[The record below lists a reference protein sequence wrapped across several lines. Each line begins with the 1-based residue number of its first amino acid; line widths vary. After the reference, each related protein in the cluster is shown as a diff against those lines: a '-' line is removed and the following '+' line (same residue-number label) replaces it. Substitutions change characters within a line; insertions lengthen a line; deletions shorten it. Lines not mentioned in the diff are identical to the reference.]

1 MKPTMLQKT
10 SRLACRTFFRRGIA
24 LCSAAVAALA
34 VCGTALAEDAY
45 VYSPNG
51 SGNNGVGVNTGY
63 FMKPTSRIEVD
74 FQYPTA
80 PDAQFLFGEWGS
92 ASDFGLSVGF
102 WINDS
107 KFSFILRDNRYQSYP
122 STLAPDT
129 ARHTAI
135 IDVPSKAFKLLSA
148 SGVEEW
154 SGTAYNSTC
163 NNVAKWPIVLFGSA
177 ADASGAGRQFS
188 APKIYS
194 VKIYET
200 ENGERT
206 LVHSLVPCMKGRDA
220 GFYDEKTGEFLYGRG
235 KYELVCGGDDVK
247 TIPDDGYLQS
257 NGSQTF
263 NTGYHMTPTSRIE
276 VSFQYPTAPSGNFL
290 FGAWFNDNDHGLSSG
305 CWNNSGK
312 YGFIC
317 ADGKYSNNG
326 FNGTVS
332 CSDTN
337 RFTAVID
344 VASNVCQLVRNGY
357 VRYNDVKN
365 NTCANANPAAWPTVL
380 FASANS
386 EEGDGKQFTSVRI
399 YSAKI
404 YEREASGTY
413 TLKKNFVPYEKAGV
427 PGFMEKVSGVFKA
440 VSKIASGG
448 NIENDESASCAYVE
462 NGGTPAA
469 ALNLN
474 YYANMSSRI
483 EVDYKLLKAAGGSR
497 GIFGAWGSGDLH
509 YCLWNN
515 GEGTI
520 SFIFQGKGRSS
531 NQSAVVGQTTDTER
545 HLAIVDFKNKS
556 LAYVTDGVTNN
567 VTVNASAQFND
578 TDVSSLPLYVFGFM
592 KADEGPGMVVW
603 SRIYS
608 VRIYENDV
616 LKHEFLP
623 YTDGTANTLRDIIT
637 GYVATKANPETADL
651 TIAGMGVDGAERC
664 IVTPQ
669 SATVRVGRSV
679 TLNAWAVG
687 AVSRYRWTLNG
698 EAVVG
703 GADGE
708 LVVPWRRSPT
718 PDVYEVRPVY
728 STPNGEVEG
737 AAVSATVVNRL
748 TEGLSV
754 LIR

>member
-1 MKPTMLQKT
+1 MN
-10 SRLACRTFFRRGIA
+10 RLLVF
-24 LCSAAVAALA
+24 SAAAVVALA
-34 VCGTALAEDAY
+34 TGGVALAEDAY
-45 VYSPNG
+45 VFSPNG

-80 PDAQFLFGEWGS
+80 PDGQFLFGEWGS
-92 ASDFGLSVGF
+92 VSDFGLSVGF

-107 KFSFILRDNRYQSYP
+107 KFCFILNDNKYKSYS
-122 STLAPDT
+122 STLDPDT

-200 ENGERT
+200 ENDVET

-276 VSFQYPTAPSGNFL
+276 VSFQYPTAPANNFT
-290 FGAWFNDNDHGLSSG
+290 FGAWFNDDDHGLSSG

-357 VRYNDVKN
+357 VRHTEVKD
-365 NTCANANPAAWPTVL
+365 NTCANAAAAAWPTVL
-380 FASANS
+380 FGSAKN
-386 EEGDGKQFTSVRI
+386 EAGEGTQFTSTRI

-404 YEREASGTY
+404 YEREANGTY
-413 TLKKNFVPYEKAGV
+413 TLKKNFVPYEKATV
-427 PGFMEKVSGVFKA
+427 PGFMEKVSGVFTPVKG
-440 VSKIASGG
+440 IASGG
-448 NIENDESASCAYVE
+448 NIENDEDVNCAYVE

-515 GEGTI
+515 GENKI

-545 HLAIVDFKNKS
+545 HLAIMDFKNKS

-623 YTDGTANTLRDIIT
+623 YTDGTTNTLRDMIT
-637 GYVATKANPETADL
+637 GYVATKVDPAMVEP
-651 TIAGMGVDGAERC
+651 TIAGMGVDGEERC
-664 IVTPQ
+664 DIAPQ
-669 SATVRVGRSV
+669 NATIRQDQSV
-679 TLNAWAVG
+679 TLKAVAVG
-687 AVSRYRWTLNG
+687 AVSHYKWTCNG
-698 EAVVG
+698 EAVG
-703 GADGE
+703 GGSNGE
-708 LVVPWRRSPT
+708 FTASWRESET
-718 PDVYEVRPVY
+718 PDVYTVTPVY
-728 STPNGEVEG
+728 SIAGREIEGEP
-737 AAVSATVVNRL
+737 VSTTVTSKQPKGMVISFR
-748 TEGLSV
+748 
-754 LIR
+754 